1 MGCDHGVSWSWI
13 HSCTC
18 FSLKWTPGPVQC
30 YVGSCTGE
38 SSTHSVSLW
47 LIALAETRPAGNRT
61 PHLNVGPFL
70 CEEATDP
77 SGWEAPS
84 IQLWTCQLWPVGL
97 LKKCL
102 HKGDLVTVSVAGS
115 DGATSAMVKD
125 SAGCSV
131 LPLSQSLSFAYHA
144 SIRVAND
151 RGWQT
156 LIGQTILSTWLLTV
170 SLKKYFLSSGYNMYK
185 DFHTLCSLPDVN
197 PCALTPDLLG
207 PNLPPIF
214 FFPFQTPIRGLSIF

>member
-1 MGCDHGVSWSWI
+1 M
-13 HSCTC
+13 
-18 FSLKWTPGPVQC
+18 
-30 YVGSCTGE
+30 
-38 SSTHSVSLW
+38 
-47 LIALAETRPAGNRT
+47 
-61 PHLNVGPFL
+61 
-70 CEEATDP
+70 
-77 SGWEAPS
+77 
-84 IQLWTCQLWPVGL
+84 
-97 LKKCL
+97 
-102 HKGDLVTVSVAGS
+102 TVSVAGS

-156 LIGQTILSTWLLTV
+156 LIGQMILSTWLLTV

-207 PNLPPIF
+207 PNLPPLF
-214 FFPFQTPIRGLSIF
+214 FFPLPDPY